1 MKDQD
6 VFDVTVIGGGP
17 AGLYSTFY
25 SGLREMKTKIIEYQ
39 PQLCGKVHVY
49 PEKVIWDIG
58 GLTPVPGAMFID
70 QMVEQGLTFD
80 PTVVLD
86 EKVESITRNDEGVF
100 VLHAASGQKHYS
112 KTIIVAVGSGIL
124 NPQKLAIENAERFEV
139 SNLNYTVKSD
149 RKSTRLNSSHVAIS
163 YAVFCL

>member
-39 PQLCGKVHVY
+39 PQLGGKVHVY

-80 PTVVLD
+80 PTVVLN
-86 EKVESITRNDEGVF
+86 E
-100 VLHAASGQKHYS
+100 
-112 KTIIVAVGSGIL
+112 
-124 NPQKLAIENAERFEV
+124 
-139 SNLNYTVKSD
+139 D

-163 YAVFCL
+163 

>member
-1 MKDQD
+1 
-6 VFDVTVIGGGP
+6 
-17 AGLYSTFY
+17 
-25 SGLREMKTKIIEYQ
+25 MKTKVIEYQ
-39 PQLCGKVHVY
+39 PQLGGKVHVY
-49 PEKVIWDIG
+49 PEQVIWDTG
-58 GLTPVPGAMFID
+58 GLTPVPGATFID

-139 SNLNYTVKSD
+139 SNFNYTVKSLEGFRD
-149 RKSTRLNSSHVAIS
+149 KTVVISGGANSAIDW
-163 YAVFCL
+163 ANALEHIANNVFLPCT